1 MFLNW
6 CKDFGNCPHL
16 IETRSCLSSIFY
28 QNNVACWR
36 TTFYVLLVS
45 ILYSK
50 TLGQL
55 VRTTLLL
62 GETIFWGDILLKGR
76 QSPWASTLAEPVRK
90 VFQFLPELPRKILSW
105 VNPFECL
112 IKHPGKSIC
121 VRRQKSSPAGLPC
134 QLAGKIFFSDNQQG
148 GIETLLEL
156 FQWEY
161 CPGTF
166 SLLLL
171 SCCLKILC
179 HLD

>member
-6 CKDFGNCPHL
+6 CKDFGNCPHF

-28 QNNVACWR
+28 QNNVVCWK

-76 QSPWASTLAEPVRK
+76 QSPWASTLAEPGRK

-112 IKHPGKSIC
+112 IKQPGKSIC
-121 VRRQKSSPAGLPC
+121 VRRQDFLFWPISKEELKRFWNCFSESIAQGL
-134 QLAGKIFFSDNQQG
+134 SR
-148 GIETLLEL
+148 
-156 FQWEY
+156 
-161 CPGTF
+161 
-166 SLLLL
+166 
-171 SCCLKILC
+171 SCCYHVAWKYCVISTSC
-179 HLD
+179 PWVSKYVAT